1 MHLGGRTTCQG
12 ANQLNKKKNLEVSN
26 FYFYQKKI
34 TGASRVAAKLK
45 AAWASPSL
53 AAPSPKQQ
61 MTQFPVPARFTAYA
75 YPDAENKF

>member
-12 ANQLNKKKNLEVSN
+12 ANQLNKKKLEVSN
-26 FYFYQKKI
+26 FYFYQKKM

-53 AAPSPKQQ
+53 AAPSPK
-61 MTQFPVPARFTAYA
+61 
-75 YPDAENKF
+75 